1 MALTPMHARKALRER
16 DHAEAEARRMLQ
28 EAPSSTLTAT
38 VAEGSMTRTPIDH
51 SAAAGPH
58 EVKARQVRL
67 QDALGLT
74 TATPIA
80 TDPLADKPDAPQTM
94 QPPSEVADL
103 QHQVDGLKLQLTEI
117 TVLLTK
123 IITSK
128 TDDVDD
134 APAPVTDPAPTR
146 SAPTRSAPLAQD
158 RSDLINSTAP
168 APLLHSEYASR
179 KLLSLVQFARH
190 DSRLF
195 SDDRNRFT
203 PNCIALYKWMRKID
217 KDMFVEFE
225 RKVETQGHTAYVA
238 ILDFREAVIAWLDP
252 EVWTMTGLIIVG
264 MTRKRLGATAARIE
278 DLVVL
283 AVRSFRNIEDVIDAV
298 TRTALYDRTKCKSKG
313 FATLPGLAAF
323 EPSADGA
330 ADLWMGLLQ
339 LILACFR
346 SAGDASKERLTYDQA
361 WKGLKQGK
369 TTVGNFIT
377 LSEAVFKLLEDRG
390 GEYSDQQRISIFVQN
405 MTVETKSALIKHVK
419 DLKIRGEYDDAI
431 YGDWGLFSNT
441 MDRIGQSMEVADVKE
456 KFDNYEF
463 ESEDDADEVPECQQW
478 AYTGKCDR
486 APDGGQGSCRY
497 KHFGTA
503 GYKGRNA
510 IMDAAGIEKA
520 KKAAAVGALFGAD
533 DTP

>member
-16 DHAEAEARRMLQ
+16 DHTEAEARRMLQ

-38 VAEGSMTRTPIDH
+38 VAEGSMTMLPEDHPLPRTPIDH

-74 TATPIA
+74 TAAPIA

-134 APAPVTDPAPTR
+134 ALAPVTDPAPTRSAPTRSAPTR

-264 MTRKRLGATAARIE
+264 MTRKRLGATAA
-278 DLVVL
+278 
-283 AVRSFRNIEDVIDAV
+283 
-298 TRTALYDRTKCKSKG
+298 
-313 FATLPGLAAF
+313 
-323 EPSADGA
+323 
-330 ADLWMGLLQ
+330 M
-339 LILACFR
+339 
-346 SAGDASKERLTYDQA
+346 
-361 WKGLKQGK
+361 
-369 TTVGNFIT
+369 
-377 LSEAVFKLLEDRG
+377 
-390 GEYSDQQRISIFVQN
+390 
-405 MTVETKSALIKHVK
+405 
-419 DLKIRGEYDDAI
+419 
-431 YGDWGLFSNT
+431 
-441 MDRIGQSMEVADVKE
+441 
-456 KFDNYEF
+456 
-463 ESEDDADEVPECQQW
+463 
-478 AYTGKCDR
+478 
-486 APDGGQGSCRY
+486 
-497 KHFGTA
+497 
-503 GYKGRNA
+503 
-510 IMDAAGIEKA
+510 
-520 KKAAAVGALFGAD
+520 
-533 DTP
+533 